1 MDKMI
6 LKMTISGK
14 DRNQII
20 KRLLTV
26 SKYLIDELGEYDV
39 QSVKYTLKKIAAN

>member
-1 MDKMI
+1 MHKMM
-6 LKMTISGK
+6 LEMKISGK
-14 DRNQII
+14 NRNQII

-39 QSVKYTLKKIAAN
+39 QSVKYKLKKIAAN

>member
-6 LKMTISGK
+6 LEMTISGK

-20 KRLLTV
+20 KRLLTMA
-26 SKYLIDELGEYDV
+26 KYLIDDLGEYDA
-39 QSVKYTLKKIAAN
+39 QSVTYTLKKL